1 MPVSEIL
8 SGSEQLQKGRSIP
21 IINTKERPCPSDMIT
36 GWMQICQY
44 FIFLVFPLFF
54 QERCRLLRCAA
65 KPQHPPAFLRNLRLA
80 VPHSKFLSPYLFPP
94 SLKSVLPL
102 SFHNLRRQPP
112 APPPIV
118 HMSGDRCVI
127 RADAIRQEH
136 TPVSPD

>member
-44 FIFLVFPLFF
+44 FILLVFPLFF
-54 QERCRLLRCAA
+54 QERFSSA
-65 KPQHPPAFLRNLRLA
+65 P
-80 VPHSKFLSPYLFPP
+80 
-94 SLKSVLPL
+94 
-102 SFHNLRRQPP
+102 LRRQPP
-112 APPPIV
+112 VPPPIV

-127 RADAIRQEH
+127 RADAIRQDH
-136 TPVSPD
+136 TAVSPDQVNNGDETVGCPSTT

>member
-36 GWMQICQY
+36 GWMQI
-44 FIFLVFPLFF
+44 FPLFF
-54 QERCRLLRCAA
+54 QERFSSA
-65 KPQHPPAFLRNLRLA
+65 P
-80 VPHSKFLSPYLFPP
+80 
-94 SLKSVLPL
+94 
-102 SFHNLRRQPP
+102 LRRQPP
-112 APPPIV
+112 VPPPIV

-136 TPVSPD
+136 TAVSPD